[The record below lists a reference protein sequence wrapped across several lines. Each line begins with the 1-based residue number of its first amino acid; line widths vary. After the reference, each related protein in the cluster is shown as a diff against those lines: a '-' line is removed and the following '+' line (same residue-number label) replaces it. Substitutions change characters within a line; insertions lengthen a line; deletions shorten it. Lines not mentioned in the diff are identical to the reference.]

1 MKTLIAV
8 AAAAVTLTGCAAN
21 FEQIERPPE
30 GYAAIRL
37 KRQIVVSIGAL
48 RGDITF
54 PAGTL
59 LVADRRSKDGRALY
73 YCGIGVVNGGPASS
87 ACVEYDQKSFA
98 ITLNHTGERYE
109 TVVSSDDVLE
119 TKN

>member
-1 MKTLIAV
+1 MNKLIAV
-8 AAAAVTLTGCAAN
+8 AAAAVALTGCAAN
-21 FEQIERPPE
+21 FDQIERPPE

-37 KRQIVVSIGAL
+37 KRQVIVPIGAL

-59 LVADRRSKDGRALY
+59 LVADRRSKDGRAIY
-73 YCGIGVVNGGPASS
+73 YCGIGVMNGGPASS

-98 ITLNHTGERYE
+98 ITLTHTGERYV
-109 TVVSSDDVLE
+109 TAISSDDVLE
-119 TKN
+119 TRN